1 VHIHSWIKTIR
12 NFSKHDL
19 RQEIEGKKIIS
30 KADRLTQ
37 MMKKYITPWGIEPT
51 DPPCLLM

>member
-12 NFSKHDL
+12 NFSKHNL
-19 RQEIEGKKIIS
+19 RQEIEGKKNIS

-37 MMKKYITPWGIEPT
+37 IIKKYIPPWGIEPT
-51 DPPCLLM
+51 DPLCSLI

>member
-30 KADRLTQ
+30 KADRLMQ

-51 DPPCLLM
+51 DPPCSLM